1 MSILKKMFF
10 LCFCWLCFPY
20 EPLEEFT
27 SLSDCLVTQ
36 NIGIFKFDSKT
47 ARMGSAS
54 GIVGL
59 TGHFQDHVDKI
70 CTGDY
75 SNSDEVKGLSD
86 EDAYEKIFTVTVQVT
101 QHAGSDSDK
110 WLLHEVEDGYRNSED
125 KDEGLGRFYGKLR
138 EINGQKV
145 IYSGLGGG
153 NFTWV
158 SNKIVINIEYTD
170 LYRQKPE
177 PLEVVQAYL
186 QKLPSSIPTTQVAD
200 KSHDELWLK
209 DEMERRL
216 WLSEKWFNQ
225 LDLQKAEVKTVLQ
238 EVVKHLDVFLKYREK
253 YYSISAKSERNLL
266 QNYLNQNNAASLK
279 EKLKEY
285 QVWWSKNKSENIN
298 LP

>member
-1 MSILKKMFF
+1 MKQKAIIIAALFF
-10 LCFCWLCFPY
+10 LILIMPLKASSEQTSDYLILQDIPPY
-20 EPLEEFT
+20 KIDVPKQL
-27 SLSDCLVTQ
+27 
-36 NIGIFKFDSKT
+36 FKSFDNPVGGPKSY
-47 ARMGSAS
+47 SSS
-54 GIVGL
+54 GILGA
-59 TGHFQDHVDKI
+59 TGHFPDHVDK
-70 CTGDY
+70 TY
-75 SNSDEVKGLSD
+75 EVMYLGGGTYP
-86 EDAYEKIFTVTVQVT
+86 APTVQVT
-101 QHAGSDSDK
+101 QHPGSDSDK

-186 QKLPSSIPTTQVAD
+186 QKFPSSIPTTQVAD
-200 KSHDELWLK
+200 RSHDELWLK

-225 LDLQKAEVKTVLQ
+225 LDLQKAEITAGLK

-253 YYSISAKSERNLL
+253 YYSVAAKSEQQIL
-266 QNYLNQNNAASLK
+266 QNYLNQNNTAMLK

-285 QVWWSKNKSENIN
+285 QIWWSQHKGEAIN
-298 LP
+298 L